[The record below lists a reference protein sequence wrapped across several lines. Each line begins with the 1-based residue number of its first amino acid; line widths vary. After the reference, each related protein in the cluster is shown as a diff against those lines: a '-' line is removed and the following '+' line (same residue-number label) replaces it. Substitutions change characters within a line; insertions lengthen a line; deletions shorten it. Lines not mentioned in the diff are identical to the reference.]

1 MIGLRSDYKV
11 SKGFRCQTSQV
22 NSAMTPHFHFL
33 WVVLILMS
41 VAISSKCVNFKKQRL
56 LSVEFCSCLLTFRP
70 TCSLSDPIQAVE
82 SSYLRPTEQHPS
94 FNCKSTTQVLVCLFY
109 ETCFKD
115 YFFHPISFFSA
126 LEEQRVEPQNGEFR
140 GEVGFDG
147 SDHKW
152 HCAVKWTE

>member
-41 VAISSKCVNFKKQRL
+41 FAISSKGVNFKKQRL

-94 FNCKSTTQVLVCLFY
+94 FNCNSTTQVVVRLFY

-152 HCAVKWTE
+152 HCAVKRTK